1 MSEKPFL
8 ELFITPDHAAKQ
20 LESTAKVVLQMVD
33 EGKVRAAIM
42 TDGSIGISQQSLFQ
56 LLPKEALPVYQEY
69 EDLEGIPIR
78 IFEASKKYNISTPT
92 ITRWIQRGLINQI
105 SKEGRKTFIDEADM
119 AYCAR
124 VYQLNKGQ
132 GKWVFDEGG
141 RPYHK

>member
-1 MSEKPFL
+1 MSEKPSL
-8 ELFITPDHAAKQ
+8 ELFITPEYAAKQ
-20 LESTAKVVLQMVD
+20 LESTIEAIFQMVD

-42 TDGSIGISQQSLFQ
+42 TDGKIGISQQSLFQ

-69 EDLEGIPIR
+69 EDLEGVPIR

-92 ITRWIQRGLINQI
+92 ITRWIQRGLIHLL

-141 RPYHK
+141 RPYQK